1 LNAALAIFGVPREGA
16 DGTLIFMIQMMA
28 IFAIFYFLLIRPQRK
43 EQQRH
48 QEMIRTVKKGDDV
61 VTAGGIIGTVLHAQE
76 DRLTLRTGEN
86 TRIVVERARV
96 AKMAAAGHGRILA
109 TTESSMA
116 LRDIRLFGDPV
127 LREPARDIA
136 EFAPELA
143 RLVEDMFET
152 MYHAQG
158 IGLAGPQIGISSR
171 VLVVD
176 VRETDDEM
184 GGRFGLINPVVAEWS
199 RATERA
205 PEGCLSIPGLE
216 EVVERPTT
224 VVVEAKDPSGAPV
237 RIEAAGLLAR
247 ALQHEIDHL
256 DGVLFIDRVT
266 PLKRKML
273 LKKWKK
279 SQEEAT
285 DG

>member
-1 LNAALAIFGVPREGA
+1 
-16 DGTLIFMIQMMA
+16 
-28 IFAIFYFLLIRPQRK
+28 
-43 EQQRH
+43 
-48 QEMIRTVKKGDDV
+48 
-61 VTAGGIIGTVLHAQE
+61 
-76 DRLTLRTGEN
+76 
-86 TRIVVERARV
+86 
-96 AKMAAAGHGRILA
+96 
-109 TTESSMA
+109 MA
-116 LRDIRLFGDPV
+116 LHEIRLLGDPV
-127 LREPARDIA
+127 LREPAQEIQ
-136 EFAPELA
+136 EFDKDLA

-158 IGLAGPQIGISSR
+158 VGLAGPQIGISAR

-176 VRETDDEM
+176 VRETEDEP
-184 GGRFGLINPVVAEWS
+184 GGRFGLINPVIAEWS
-199 RATERA
+199 RATERS

-216 EVVERPTT
+216 EVVERPAT
-224 VVVEAKDPSGAPV
+224 VVVEAADPTGAPL

-279 SQEEAT
+279 AQAEA
-285 DG
+285 DDA